1 MIRQSIYSRRWN
13 LIFHG
18 VSETEEENCSD
29 LVKHIMVSKL
39 KIDQRK
45 VKGIMFCEAHRLRKK
60 KRSGNSK
67 PRPIIVR
74 FTCRA
79 DRDAT
84 CRQRF
89 NLKESSIRM
98 AEDLPQNVREI
109 RRKVLVPALKKARK
123 REGTKAT
130 IIGDR
135 LLVNGKSYSF
145 DKIPKKSLPMKK
157 CSGEQLTMK
166 NLSRLWLFQVN
177 D

>member
-1 MIRQSIYSRRWN
+1 
-13 LIFHG
+13 
-18 VSETEEENCSD
+18 
-29 LVKHIMVSKL
+29 
-39 KIDQRK
+39 
-45 VKGIMFCEAHRLRKK
+45 MFCGAHRLGKK
-60 KRSGNSK
+60 KRSGNGK

-79 DRDAT
+79 DRDST
-84 CRQRF
+84 WRQRF
-89 NLKESSIRM
+89 NLKESSIKM

-109 RRKVLVPALKKARK
+109 RRKVLVPALKKDRK

-145 DKIPKKSLPMKK
+145 DKIPKKWQEDSPDEEMLTGAIHDEEP
-157 CSGEQLTMK
+157 EQT
-166 NLSRLWLFQVN
+166 SASQVN

>member
-1 MIRQSIYSRRWN
+1 MKATKINKEDELIRQSIYSRRWN

-18 VSETEEENCSD
+18 PSETEEERCSD

-45 VKGIMFCEAHRLRKK
+45 VKGIMFCGAHRLGKK
-60 KRSGNSK
+60 TRSGNGK

-79 DRDAT
+79 ERDST
-84 CRQRF
+84 WRQRF
-89 NLKESSIRM
+89 SLKESSIKM

-145 DKIPKKSLPMKK
+145 DKIPKK
-157 CSGEQLTMK
+157 
-166 NLSRLWLFQVN
+166 
-177 D
+177 